1 MLAWVR
7 VPPNATPFLVFFCWL
22 PVVPADSAH
31 STLPL
36 CRGGSGEEMDG
47 VHGVHRA
54 RRGNV
59 YHDQTKHLIAPHRLM
74 SIQISSSHDS
84 FEKGFHVTKPTKKG
98 YGGTGIRARVKRI
111 TTAYANHYTIPP
123 RLTCEWLTC
132 DNGGGFQIGPQV

>member
-7 VPPNATPFLVFFCWL
+7 VPPNATPFLVFFRWL

-54 RRGNV
+54 RSGNV

-123 RLTCEWLTC
+123 RLKCKWLTC
-132 DNGGGFQIGPQV
+132 DQGAGFQIGPQV